1 MRQLMSFAPGP
12 LLEVVEV
19 INEWRSP
26 MSEQE
31 EKVVSPVTETP
42 AVETAD
48 EKAVD
53 VMAGTVHKETD
64 PVVST
69 TALLEAGAHFGHQTR
84 RWEPKMKPYI
94 YGIRNGLHIID
105 LSKTAANIQTAYM
118 ALKHIVENGG
128 KVLFVGTKKQA
139 ADTILEEAVR
149 SGSFYVNTR
158 WLGGTLTN
166 FKTISK
172 RTKLLK
178 NLEQMELDG
187 VYETMPKKAAIDKKK
202 QQEKLSYNLE
212 GIKEMRKVPNAIV
225 VVDPKV
231 EHNAVAEAKIL
242 NIPIFAIMDTN
253 CDPTQADYVIPCNDD
268 GTKAI
273 KLIVGLLADAVVEG
287 KGGEVAY
294 AYKVEGEALVS
305 MNEALK
311 GVDKTEE
318 LRLIKMKIREDSYA
332 LRNNGKVK
340 KNKRVAR
347 KDPKPAAVETGAAT
361 PVQTAVTPEAKTG
374 ESEGK

>member
-1 MRQLMSFAPGP
+1 MRQWMSIAPGL

-31 EKVVSPVTETP
+31 EKVVSEEKV
-42 AVETAD
+42 ASAAETAS
-48 EKAVD
+48 EQQVD
-53 VMAGTVHKETD
+53 IMAGTVHSETD

-69 TALLEAGAHFGHQTR
+69 QALLDAGAHFGHQTR

-94 YGIRNGLHIID
+94 YGVRNNLHLID
-105 LSKTAANIQTAYM
+105 LNKTSAKLQEAYM

-139 ADTILEEAVR
+139 ADTILEEAIR

-172 RTKLLK
+172 RIRILK
-178 NLEQMELDG
+178 NLEQIELDG
-187 VYETMPKKAAIDKKK
+187 GYETMPKKVAILKKK
-202 QQEKLSYNLE
+202 QQEKLSYALE

-225 VVDPKV
+225 IVDTKA

-242 NIPIFAIMDTN
+242 NIPLFAVMDTN
-253 CDPTQADYVIPCNDD
+253 CDPTGIDYVIPANDD
-268 GTKAI
+268 GIKAV
-273 KLIVGLLADAVVEG
+273 KLIVGILADAVVEG

-294 AYKVEGEALVS
+294 AYKTTGEVVAMS
-305 MNEALK
+305 DALK
-311 GVDKTEE
+311 NADKTEE
-318 LRLIKMKIREDSYA
+318 LRLIKSKLRDDSYA
-332 LRNNGKVK
+332 IRNNGKTK
-340 KNKRVAR
+340 KGHRYVR
-347 KDPKPAAVETGAAT
+347 KERPIAVVTAPAAT
-361 PVQTAVTPEAKTG
+361 PASDTAPVAN
-374 ESEGK
+374 ESEVK

>member
-1 MRQLMSFAPGP
+1 
-12 LLEVVEV
+12 
-19 INEWRSP
+19 

-31 EKVVSPVTETP
+31 EKVVSPVE
-42 AVETAD
+42 ANAAEVESEVKTD
-48 EKAVD
+48 I
-53 VMAGTVHKETD
+53 MATTVHNEND

-69 TALLEAGAHFGHQTR
+69 AALLEAGAHFGHQTR

-94 YGIRNGLHIID
+94 YGVRNGLHIID
-105 LSKTAANIQTAYM
+105 LAKTTTKLQEAYM

-139 ADTILEEAVR
+139 SDIVLEEAVR

-166 FKTISK
+166 FKTLSK

-178 NLEQMELDG
+178 TLEQMELDG
-187 VYETMPKKAAIDKKK
+187 VYETMPKKAAIEKKK
-202 QQEKLSYNLE
+202 QQEKLAYNLE

-231 EHNAVAEAKIL
+231 EHNAVAEARIL
-242 NIPIFAIMDTN
+242 NIPVFAVMDTN
-253 CDPTQADYVIPCNDD
+253 CDPSVADYVIPANDD
-268 GTKAI
+268 GVKAI
-273 KLIVGLLADAVVEG
+273 KLIVGILADAVVEG
-287 KGGEVAY
+287 KGGEVSY
-294 AYKVEGEALVS
+294 AYKVDGEALVA

-311 GVDKTEE
+311 NVDKAEE
-318 LRLIKMKIREDSYA
+318 LRLIKMKRREDSYA

-340 KNKRVAR
+340 RVKRTAHKEKAVAA
-347 KDPKPAAVETGAAT
+347 PAAEAA
-361 PVQTAVTPEAKTG
+361 AVTPEAKA
-374 ESEGK
+374 E

>member
-1 MRQLMSFAPGP
+1 
-12 LLEVVEV
+12 
-19 INEWRSP
+19 

-31 EKVVSPVTETP
+31 EKVESPVEAVAAQAESETS
-42 AVETAD
+42 
-48 EKAVD
+48 VD
-53 VMAGTVHKETD
+53 IMAGTIHDENE
-64 PVVST
+64 PVINTSS
-69 TALLEAGAHFGHQTR
+69 LLEVGAHFGHQTR

-94 YGIRNGLHIID
+94 YGVRNGLHLID
-105 LSKTAANIQTAYM
+105 LNKTAEKIQEAYK

-139 ADTILEEAVR
+139 SETILEEAVR

-178 NLEQMELDG
+178 SLEQLEVDG
-187 VYETMPKKAAIDKKK
+187 AYETMPKKAAIEKRRM
-202 QQEKLSYNLE
+202 QAKLSYNLE
-212 GIKEMRKVPNAIV
+212 GIKEMRKVPNAVV
-225 VVDPKV
+225 VVDPKC

-242 NIPIFAIMDTN
+242 NIPVFAVMDTN
-253 CDPTQADYVIPCNDD
+253 CDPSQVDYVIPANDD
-268 GTKAI
+268 GTRAI
-273 KLIVGLLADAVVEG
+273 KLIIGLLADAVVEG

-294 AYKVEGEALVS
+294 AYKYEGINIS
-305 MNEALK
+305 MADALK
-311 GVDKTEE
+311 SVDKVEE

-340 KNKRVAR
+340 KNKRTNTR
-347 KDPKPAAVETGAAT
+347 KDKPAVSAT
-361 PVQTAVTPEAKTG
+361 VATVAPAEPAVTPEVKVG